1 MKKSTIRKV
10 EDILRDYPKID
21 RYIAKRIEE
30 LKYPT
35 TPIDENIGGGRAQNK
50 RVESVERMII
60 TIDEDR
66 ALNSLRRQRDVIDDC
81 LDECGKDTETIIKE
95 LYFKRYPQFTLNGL
109 VENNLLTVGKQQAYN
124 LRNNFIKDVAKGLG
138 LYDL

>member
-1 MKKSTIRKV
+1 MKKSTVRKV

-50 RVESVERMII
+50 RVESVEMMVI

-66 ALNSLRRQRDVIDDC
+66 ALNSLRHQRDVIDDC

-95 LYFKRYPQFTLNGL
+95 LYFNRRPQFTMNGL
-109 VENNLLTVGKQQAYN
+109 IQNNIVSVGLRRAYD
-124 LRNNFIKDVAKGLG
+124 LRNQFIEKVAKELG